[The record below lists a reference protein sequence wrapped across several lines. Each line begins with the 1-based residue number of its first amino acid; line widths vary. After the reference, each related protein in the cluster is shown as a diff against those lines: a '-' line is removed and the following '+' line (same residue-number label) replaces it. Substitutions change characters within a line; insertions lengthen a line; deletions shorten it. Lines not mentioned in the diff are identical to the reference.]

1 MDPRRL
7 DRGELLAVLGGV
19 LLGFSLFLAW
29 YTLGNPYTT
38 LSGCKGPHSFNS
50 GSTSCTGWSGL
61 EVIRFVL
68 LLAALAPLVLA
79 YIIARGHALSWPR
92 GELTAVVALAALTL
106 VIFRGVIDKPGSPTG
121 EISVSYGWW
130 LAMLGGAMILV
141 GAIWRS
147 QESTTR
153 RKPPGIL

>member
-1 MDPRRL
+1 MDPHRL

-19 LLGFSLFLAW
+19 LLGLSLFLAW

-38 LSGCKGPHSFNS
+38 LSSCKGPHSFNS

-61 EVIRFVL
+61 EVIRFAL

-106 VIFRGVIDKPGSPTG
+106 VIFRGLIDKPGSPTG

-130 LAMLGGAMILV
+130 LAMLGGVMILV